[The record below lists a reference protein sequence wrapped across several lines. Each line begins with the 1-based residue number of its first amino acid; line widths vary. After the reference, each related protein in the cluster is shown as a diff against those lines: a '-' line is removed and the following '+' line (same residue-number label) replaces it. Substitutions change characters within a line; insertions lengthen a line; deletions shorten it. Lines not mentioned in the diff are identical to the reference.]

1 MNGSEGHFRSY
12 EGNAKKNAEQVKPD
26 NIIEESKNEAPAD
39 NKTPY
44 EKAIALLDKKRSDAQ
59 GRLNDLRNSGKQI
72 TKDAI
77 KNDMAEIITSLF
89 IEAHLKKPGK
99 EDNKKS
105 NIAPKLVDE
114 KLYNMF
120 LNNTLKGA
128 AFNHVLDHSGLM
140 ALCIQATVGKGQNIW
155 NTYEKRKEF
164 LSKQPKN
171 DNAESVKTDIADT
184 QKLKQPGIN

>member
-1 MNGSEGHFRSY
+1 
-12 EGNAKKNAEQVKPD
+12 
-26 NIIEESKNEAPAD
+26 
-39 NKTPY
+39 
-44 EKAIALLDKKRSDAQ
+44 
-59 GRLNDLRNSGKQI
+59 
-72 TKDAI
+72 
-77 KNDMAEIITSLF
+77 MAEIITSLF

-99 EDNKKS
+99 DDNKKS

-128 AFNHVLDHSGLM
+128 AFNHVLDHSGPM

-171 DNAESVKTDIADT
+171 DNAEPVKTDIADT